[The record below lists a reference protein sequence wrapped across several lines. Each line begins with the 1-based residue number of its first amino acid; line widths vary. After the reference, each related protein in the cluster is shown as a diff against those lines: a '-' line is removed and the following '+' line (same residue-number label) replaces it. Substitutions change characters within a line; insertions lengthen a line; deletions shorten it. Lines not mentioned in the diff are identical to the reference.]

1 MENEIFEIK
10 TISAKG
16 LILWPASDQ
25 DFSNN
30 YQSGLTVLR
39 FVGKGITGKSSSQI
53 IDNSKKIINS
63 NLIEILKMLDQKNI
77 DFDTAYNF
85 NVLRSKKLLINAIK
99 ANALFFKECLNIL
112 SIVIKKRNS
121 AKLISEFLAFQF
133 SVMKKH
139 NYFLNFLKRALLLI
153 IKSRFSFIK
162 GFKLIINGR
171 LNGKPRAKNKF
182 LIVGKVPLQSINS
195 KIDYSTSVS
204 YSQYG
209 TFGFKVWICE

>member
-1 MENEIFEIK
+1 MTQVMEKKVGTKKFTQEVISRLGKMPKILPVANFSSNLNKKTIIQENAIATKNDIAKEEKMLIGFDVFIDWQESFQSLINKINEMENEIFEIK

-77 DFDTAYNF
+77 DFVKYEGLYLFDG
-85 NVLRSKKLLINAIK
+85 K
-99 ANALFFKECLNIL
+99 AG
-112 SIVIKKRNS
+112 
-121 AKLISEFLAFQF
+121 
-133 SVMKKH
+133 
-139 NYFLNFLKRALLLI
+139 Y
-153 IKSRFSFIK
+153 
-162 GFKLIINGR
+162 
-171 LNGKPRAKNKF
+171 
-182 LIVGKVPLQSINS
+182 
-195 KIDYSTSVS
+195 TSG
-204 YSQYG
+204 QG
-209 TFGFKVWICE
+209 E

>member
-1 MENEIFEIK
+1 LLAPTIQYPPIHKSNKIIKSTSAAPSKYPATEENTTLTDKTEEITADTKEE
-10 TISAKG
+10 S
-16 LILWPASDQ
+16 
-25 DFSNN
+25 
-30 YQSGLTVLR
+30 
-39 FVGKGITGKSSSQI
+39 GITKKSLNINI
-53 IDNSKKIINS
+53 ILQNSNKSLFVNFKNKLESERFKKIV
-63 NLIEILKMLDQKNI
+63 LK
-77 DFDTAYNF
+77 
-85 NVLRSKKLLINAIK
+85 LRNYS
-99 ANALFFKECLNIL
+99 NALFFKECLNIL

-195 KIDYSTSVS
+195 KVDYSTSVS